1 MAPGA
6 VEVEWSRLKSADLRA
21 LAARDAIVILPVA
34 STEQHGPHL
43 PTSVDTMLVGEVA
56 RRAARKIAA
65 SHPVVVAPTL
75 WCGLAEHHLAF
86 GGTFS
91 FSFPT
96 YLAVLRDLV
105 SSLKRQSF
113 RRVVLFN
120 GHGGNIAGLDTVAT
134 ELTRDLGM
142 PIAVGSYWPSL
153 GKEIAAILEDQTTVL
168 HACEAETSMMLAVA
182 PELVAADRL
191 AEAAGPADLD
201 ESVFSRQPK
210 RWHSFADLT
219 PNGTIG
225 NPARATAAKG
235 EKLFELAANELA
247 ARLSDGKLWPPL
259 AR

>member
-1 MAPGA
+1 MA
-6 VEVEWSRLKSADLRA
+6 L
-21 LAARDAIVILPVA
+21 
-34 STEQHGPHL
+34 
-43 PTSVDTMLVGEVA
+43 
-56 RRAARKIAA
+56 
-65 SHPVVVAPTL
+65 
-75 WCGLAEHHLAF
+75 
-86 GGTFS
+86 GG
-91 FSFPT
+91 
-96 YLAVLRDLV
+96 V
-105 SSLKRQSF
+105 
-113 RRVVLFN
+113 
-120 GHGGNIAGLDTVAT
+120 
-134 ELTRDLGM
+134 